1 MGQFTRDELEEAF
14 AAYQQAAAVA
24 GATGDW
30 AGWADQFTDDAT
42 YVEHHYGRFEGR
54 EAIREWI
61 TETMGTFPGNLMP
74 EFPID
79 WYVIDEDRG
88 WIVCQ
93 VENRMADPGDG
104 SIHQGANIT
113 ILHYA
118 GDGKWSYEED
128 VYNPAHFATMVRGW
142 KDAKEAAEAA
152 DAADAADAAAP
163 AG

>member
-1 MGQFTRDELEEAF
+1 MGQFTRDELDEAF
-14 AAYQQAAAVA
+14 AAYQQAAATA

-30 AGWADQFTDDAT
+30 GAWADIFTEDAT

-54 EAIREWI
+54 EAIRAWI

-79 WYVIDEDRG
+79 WYVIDENRG

-93 VENRMADPGDG
+93 VENRMKDPGDG

-118 GDGKWSYEED
+118 GDGTWSYEED
-128 VYNPAHFATMVRGW
+128 VYNPMHFASMVKGW
-142 KDAKEAAEAA
+142 QRRVDEL
-152 DAADAADAAAP
+152 AAA